1 MTRTKKK
8 PGEPD
13 NRSRKTRVVEDK
25 ELPPYWYQRYRNTY
39 LRYRKF
45 YGITGNAKGLSP
57 MHEILIEKVA
67 YLSVKML
74 YYESPDFFKETGLNI
89 ENPLYM
95 GKYDNQIKAMVK
107 LIEQL
112 QKYTEPKPVARS
124 VKKVLTVNTTAQEI
138 KELKD
143 ADLNRAITEIISGKE
158 IVTEQAPDG
167 EAVKEGPESG

>member
-1 MTRTKKK
+1 MSRTYIK

-13 NRSRKTRVVEDK
+13 RKHRISKIVEDK
-25 ELPPYWYQRYRNTY
+25 ELPPYWFKRYRNTY

-45 YGITGNAKGLSP
+45 YGITGSGKGLSP

-74 YYESPDFFKETGLNI
+74 YFESPDFLKETGLNI

-112 QKYTEPKPVARS
+112 QKYTEPKPIARS
-124 VKKVLTVNTTAQEI
+124 EKKILTLNTTAQEI

-143 ADLNRAITEIISGKE
+143 ADLNRAISEIISGKE
-158 IVTEQAPDG
+158 TTAEQAADG
-167 EAVKEGPESG
+167 ETVKEGS